1 MRSLNQC
8 AQCAHGVSESVVP
21 HRSILRL
28 LLGLQVSSTGCGR
41 WRRGCFRARGEAGG
55 CDEELN
61 H

>member
-21 HRSILRL
+21 NRSILRL
-28 LLGLQVSSTGCGR
+28 LPGLRACFNGCGR

-55 CDEELN
+55 GVMGN
-61 H
+61 